1 MTPLLGNE
9 RANAVLA
16 SAFAGRPFHAYL
28 VCGPEGS
35 GRMTFA
41 QNLAAGLV
49 CTSKEKKPCGRCL
62 PCKKA
67 QAHAHPDIITLQKTG
82 KRDFKI
88 DQARDQVSGDIYIMP
103 NEAEYKIYILPD
115 MEYAND
121 KAQNALLKVLEE
133 PPAYGVMVLLVKS
146 AEDVLPTVRS
156 RCLRVDMQPLPADML
171 RGLLK
176 KEFPKESEGRIEEA
190 ARESGGYLGA
200 ARELLAGTAEEVEKK
215 MAAALAACDELEI
228 FMAFAQAD
236 ALAYDERRRAFARFC
251 GILSEALRVK
261 SGGDASREAR
271 ALASRFSEAK
281 LAALLEKALSAYH
294 KSERSLP
301 FGVTGT
307 AAAAGL
313 YEIAASK
320 NQEEIDD

>member
-1 MTPLLGNE
+1 M
-9 RANAVLA
+9 
-16 SAFAGRPFHAYL
+16 
-28 VCGPEGS
+28 
-35 GRMTFA
+35 
-41 QNLAAGLV
+41 
-49 CTSKEKKPCGRCL
+49 
-62 PCKKA
+62 
-67 QAHAHPDIITLQKTG
+67 
-82 KRDFKI
+82 
-88 DQARDQVSGDIYIMP
+88 
-103 NEAEYKIYILPD
+103 
-115 MEYAND
+115 
-121 KAQNALLKVLEE
+121 KVLEE

-156 RCLRVDMQPLPADML
+156 RCLRVDISRCRPDML
-171 RGLLK
+171 RGLL

-200 ARELLAGTAEEVEKK
+200 ARNCLRAGGGGGEK
-215 MAAALAACDELEI
+215 MAAALAACDELEV